1 MAETSKM
8 IPLGTIAPAFHLQ
21 DTVSG
26 KAFSLND
33 LASDK
38 ATVIMFICN
47 HCPYVK
53 HIQSKMLEIAKK
65 YQPLGVSFVA
75 ISSND
80 PVGYPQD
87 GPDMMRLEAE
97 QHGYTFPYLFDADQ
111 SVARAYQAACTPEI
125 YVFDSAL
132 KCVYRGRFDDSTPK
146 NGLACTGKDLT
157 NALDDVLAGRAVSG
171 EQLPSIGCGIKWK

>member
-8 IPLGTIAPAFHLQ
+8 IPLGTIAPTFKLL

-26 KAFSLND
+26 KDMQLTD

-38 ATVIMFICN
+38 ATVITFICN

-53 HIQSKMLEIAKK
+53 HIQARLVEIART
-65 YQPLGVSFVA
+65 YQAKGVSFIA

-87 GPDMMRLEAE
+87 GPDMMRKESEL
-97 QHGYTFPYLFDADQ
+97 HGYTFPYLFDADQ
-111 SVARAYQAACTPEI
+111 SVARAYQAACTPEM
-125 YVFDSAL
+125 YVFDSKL
-132 KCVYRGRFDDSTPK
+132 HCVYRGRFDDSNPT
-146 NGLACTGKDLT
+146 NGLPCTGKDLT
-157 NALDDVLAGRAVSG
+157 QALDDVLAGKAVSG
-171 EQLPSIGCGIKWK
+171 EQVPSIGCGIKWR

>member
-8 IPLGTIAPAFHLQ
+8 IPLGTIAPSFKLRDTLSGVDLQ
-21 DTVSG
+21 LS
-26 KAFSLND
+26 D

-38 ATVIMFICN
+38 ATVIAFICN

-53 HIQSKMLEIAKK
+53 HIQSKFIEIAKI
-65 YQPLGVSFVA
+65 YQAKGVSFIA

-87 GPDMMRLEAE
+87 GPDMMHNEAK

-111 SVARAYQAACTPEI
+111 SVAKAYQAVCTPEMYI
-125 YVFDSAL
+125 FDGELRCA
-132 KCVYRGRFDDSTPK
+132 YRGRFDESNPK
-146 NGLACTGKDLT
+146 NGLPCTGKDLT
-157 NALDDVLAGRAVSG
+157 NALDDVLAGKAVSG
-171 EQLPSIGCGIKWK
+171 EQVPSIGCGIKWK